1 MMMMV
6 LLLLLLLLL
15 IIIIIIII
23 IIILA
28 DQLECEVILKCLVT
42 LTVAVVLLQRI
53 LKASV

>member
-53 LKASV
+53 LKA